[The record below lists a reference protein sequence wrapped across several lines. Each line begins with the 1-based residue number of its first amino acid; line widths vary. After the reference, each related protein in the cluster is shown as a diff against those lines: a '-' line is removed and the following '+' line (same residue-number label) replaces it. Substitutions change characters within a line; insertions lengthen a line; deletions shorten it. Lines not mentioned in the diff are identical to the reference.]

1 MNYLNKY
8 INYKYWILL
17 FNCIAV
23 FAQQSTVIT
32 GKILDQNGYEIPYA
46 AIGILNKNTGST
58 TTEDGAF
65 YFRVP
70 NNALEDTLTV
80 SSLGFSTFSIKV
92 NDFLKLPKK
101 EIILEEKTTAL
112 SEVVVNSVA
121 YYVKNALKELKSN
134 TVSKN
139 HQLNILYR
147 RWSVEDRLC
156 RFFIEHNINAID
168 RGPSS
173 YLVKFS
179 VEDVR
184 TSADYRFIKN
194 EQNIHAL
201 KYMVYNNPLRKGI
214 SLKAYKWDKIGDS
227 SYDNEDIII
236 AKGKMGNKETIWLYI
251 GMDSYKIYKLEMEKK
266 PKTGKSL
273 TATYI
278 YKKNNKGL
286 LYLSYH
292 QREWQGAAP
301 LPENIK
307 KVLKAN
313 GKPVRKYIPIG
324 YRHEAYVL
332 DIEENKS
339 RFKPVEE
346 VENKDMTQYKK
357 DYNASFWKKL
367 NIPPNTRFYNK
378 NIAELTAMY
387 GVPIEKQFKYSNM
400 R

>member
-1 MNYLNKY
+1 M
-8 INYKYWILL
+8 
-17 FNCIAV
+17 
-23 FAQQSTVIT
+23 
-32 GKILDQNGYEIPYA
+32 
-46 AIGILNKNTGST
+46 
-58 TTEDGAF
+58 
-65 YFRVP
+65 
-70 NNALEDTLTV
+70 
-80 SSLGFSTFSIKV
+80 
-92 NDFLKLPKK
+92 
-101 EIILEEKTTAL
+101 
-112 SEVVVNSVA
+112 
-121 YYVKNALKELKSN
+121 KNALKELKSN

-168 RGPSS
+168 QGPSS

-184 TSADYRFIKN
+184 TSADYRFVKN
-194 EQNIHAL
+194 EQEIHAL
-201 KYMVYNNPLRKGI
+201 KYMAYNNPLRKGI
-214 SLKAYKWDKIGDS
+214 SLKAYTWDKIGDS
-227 SYDNEDIII
+227 SYDNEDVII
-236 AKGKMGNKETIWLYI
+236 AKGKMDNKETIWLYI

-313 GKPVRKYIPIG
+313 GKPVRNYIPIG

-339 RFKPVEE
+339 RFNAVEE
-346 VENKDMTQYKK
+346 LENKDMTQYKT
-357 DYNASFWKKL
+357 DYNASFWERL

-378 NIAELTAMY
+378 NIAELIAMY
-387 GVPIEKQFKYSNM
+387 GVPIENQFKYSNM